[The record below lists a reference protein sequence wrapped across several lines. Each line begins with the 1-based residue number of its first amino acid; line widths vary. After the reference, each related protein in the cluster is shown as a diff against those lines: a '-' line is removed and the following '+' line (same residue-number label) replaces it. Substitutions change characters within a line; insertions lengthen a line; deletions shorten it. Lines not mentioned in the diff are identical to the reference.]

1 MHGDE
6 MLNKINPKSYII
18 SPSTSCFRQNIIFN
32 PQSCIAIP
40 QIMCSNLL
48 LFLSDNFI
56 PEGESTDTWW
66 VKHHVVLGLKHVE

>member
-6 MLNKINPKSYII
+6 ILNKIHILYLHQHRVSD
-18 SPSTSCFRQNIIFN
+18 CFRQNIIFN

-40 QIMCSNLL
+40 QIMCPNLL

-56 PEGESTDTWW
+56 PEGESTDT
-66 VKHHVVLGLKHVE
+66 